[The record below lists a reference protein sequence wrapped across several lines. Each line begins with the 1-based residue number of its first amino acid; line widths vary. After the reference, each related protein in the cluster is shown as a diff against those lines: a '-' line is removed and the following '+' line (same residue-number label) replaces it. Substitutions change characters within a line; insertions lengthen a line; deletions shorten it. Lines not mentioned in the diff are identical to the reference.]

1 MFWKES
7 GATGA
12 GSSVVVKQVL
22 FLWSWEK
29 PSNNEYCLSLK
40 KYE

>member
-12 GSSVVVKQVL
+12 GSSVVVEQVL
-22 FLWSWEK
+22 FLLSWE
-29 PSNNEYCLSLK
+29 NLK
-40 KYE
+40 QQVLPFSEKV